1 MVKQKKVIVNSNML
15 SGAIVSSGLTQADV
29 ARQIGLSIAAF
40 NNKINNKSEFKASE
54 IVMLT
59 LILKLTREEAYSI
72 FFAKVVD
79 C

>member
-1 MVKQKKVIVNSNML
+1 MVKQKKVIVNSDML
-15 SGAIVSSGLTQADV
+15 NGAIVRSGLTQMEV

-59 LILKLTREEAYSI
+59 IILKLTRDEAYSI
-72 FFAKVVD
+72 FFANVVD